1 MCDYATISI
10 ARGGSKGPL
19 SAGLLQYYTNPK
31 ALDKLLKSCSTTR
44 TMEMGKLAAFEYEAV
59 TKDGEDYLCSVKRN
73 YQRTSIISNLR
84 PMSLFLKID
93 LHAAGVL

>member
-1 MCDYATISI
+1 M
-10 ARGGSKGPL
+10 
-19 SAGLLQYYTNPK
+19 
-31 ALDKLLKSCSTTR
+31 TR
-44 TMEMGKLAAFEYEAV
+44 TKEMGKLAAFEYEAV

-93 LHAAGVL
+93 LHAAGVLQPEDVKVKVKEFTL